1 MSVCGKRHGNKS
13 MNLKSAHYP
22 LFPME
27 TADVNV
33 TLQLQH
39 FTSGGGAVS
48 PLEGGCDTVL
58 RPGARFSVL
67 PCHISVSPRRREM
80 DMSLTLFQSSSQPRP
95 GDLIE
100 IFRGAYQHWA
110 IYIGNGYVI
119 HLTSDGGSGETSSN
133 VMSSSTI
140 FAVVKKERLSAVA
153 GSSKYHVN
161 NTADQIRN
169 RLPVRQIL
177 QNAEAQVG
185 NRQKYNVT
193 AANCEHF
200 VKWLCYGK
208 AESRQAENAVAG
220 AGVVGVAAAV
230 GIVGAIAA
238 IITSAMR
245 QT

>member
-1 MSVCGKRHGNKS
+1 MG
-13 MNLKSAHYP
+13 
-22 LFPME
+22 E
-27 TADVNV
+27 
-33 TLQLQH
+33 
-39 FTSGGGAVS
+39 
-48 PLEGGCDTVL
+48 
-58 RPGARFSVL
+58 
-67 PCHISVSPRRREM
+67 
-80 DMSLTLFQSSSQPRP
+80 SSSQPRP

-119 HLTSDGGSGETSSN
+119 HLTSDGGSGETLSN

-153 GSSKYHVN
+153 GSSEYRVN

-208 AESRQAENAVAG
+208 AESRQAENAVA
-220 AGVVGVAAAV
+220 A

>member
-1 MSVCGKRHGNKS
+1 MS
-13 MNLKSAHYP
+13 Y
-22 LFPME
+22 
-27 TADVNV
+27 
-33 TLQLQH
+33 
-39 FTSGGGAVS
+39 TSS
-48 PLEGGCDTVL
+48 
-58 RPGARFSVL
+58 
-67 PCHISVSPRRREM
+67 H
-80 DMSLTLFQSSSQPRP
+80 PRP

-100 IFRGAYQHWA
+100 IFRVAYQHWA

-119 HLTSDGGSGETSSN
+119 HLTSDGGSGETLSN

-153 GSSKYHVN
+153 GSSKYRVN

-169 RLPVRQIL
+169 RFPVRQIL

-193 AANCEHF
+193 GANCEHF
-200 VKWLCYGK
+200 VKRLCYGK
-208 AESRQAENAVAG
+208 AESRQAENAVA
-220 AGVVGVAAAV
+220 ACIA
-230 GIVGAIAA
+230 GAIAT